1 MAGLWDRLFSSDD
14 AEEQEEQADPRFHDF
29 DEDNPWGKQPEPE
42 PREKTDTGDTLFHE
56 FNQDDPFGK
65 IYYPL
70 DDDGKIFNP
79 LAMPPQTETP
89 QPETLQVE
97 LPDIPDVPEVDDI
110 PLEIALVVGFEETA
124 TSGQV
129 HVYYQPRENTED
141 NDEDDDELT

>member
-14 AEEQEEQADPRFHDF
+14 AEEQGEHTDPRFHDF
-29 DEDNPWGKQPEPE
+29 DQANPWGKQPEPE
-42 PREKTDTGDTLFHE
+42 PREKTDTGDTLFHD

-79 LAMPPQTETP
+79 LAMPPQPETP
-89 QPETLQVE
+89 QLE
-97 LPDIPDVPEVDDI
+97 LTDIPEVPEVMT
-110 PLEIALVVGFEETA
+110 PEVEETPWEIALVVGFEETA

-129 HVYYQPRENTED
+129 HVYYQPTQDLED
-141 NDEDDDELT
+141 NEDDDELT